1 MGQTKFFDSRGIDV
15 LIAARFI
22 QRIGA
27 EERQEEV

>member
-1 MGQTKFFDSRGIDV
+1 MEQTELFGSRDIDV

-27 EERQEEV
+27 KERQ